1 MRILFT
7 IVMMISALWAVADN
21 VEYTVVGTR
30 AVDAFTGEK
39 VPGLTA
45 LVVNEQGD
53 TIGDSR
59 RNINLRPGMTI
70 GDMTIVVEMPSDAG
84 RYRFIVK
91 ADGYESD
98 SLDFDLKKKNPPFRS
113 LGTIDMMRRMKQS
126 LDNLEVNT
134 SRVKMVMKGD
144 TIVYDALAFQLADGS
159 MLDRLIEM
167 LPGVTLGEDGRIE
180 VNGRFVQELT
190 VNGSS
195 FFKGNPLV
203 ALRNLPAYTVRK
215 LKVYDKEVPG
225 TQFLADIMP
234 GKADNLVMDVELK
247 REYHTGWMVNAEVA
261 GGLQERYL
269 GKAFAL
275 GYSDNFR
282 LAAFINVNNIK
293 DTQAASQR
301 GEWSGGWG
309 QNGLLDLLAGGVDYQ
324 VENKK
329 KRLKA
334 DGNII
339 VTGENVDELSISSA
353 TEFYPAGNDVFSR
366 VRNSNSSRRRH
377 LMTNH
382 NLEINKDRWFILF
395 QPNADIYHSDDRR
408 HVLRAA
414 FSEKPAEAFRGAA
427 LDSLGVMK
435 QRGLLLN
442 STLDSMRSDTD
453 WEKAGFLFRYVGQ
466 TAETS
471 QLNVDVTADYMHNSY
486 HDNRL
491 YSLFASDQGD
501 SDDSRRNRNSSYNCG
516 YGANVS
522 HTWMKVSSSATHMTM
537 MSFTPALAYHGSWNS
552 RDVTAWSG
560 ELLPGEPQLR
570 STSDIIRFHIDRHN
584 SYDAVRTMHDAAAS
598 FDFTVGRRSATGS
611 FSAGASVKGRYNRGV
626 YDYDKVGADTLIT
639 RDRVFLEP
647 QIQLQYERNSNGT
660 SIRSELKYS
669 LTANAPNLGYLVNTT
684 DSSDP
689 LNIYAG
695 AKSLADSRTH
705 SLSGRWSKFISGKG
719 LNMSA
724 TANWRSITDQ
734 VAYARE
740 YDPASGVSLWTPVNV
755 DGNWNASASFS
766 VTKAFGPLELR
777 SETGFNFYHNVD
789 YATLAGNGSGK
800 TSTDNYNPTQSLSL
814 TARFNS
820 SNRVSISTGFSY
832 RGVENRDGAIG
843 CMNLFDVRPGVN
855 MFLTLPVINVQL
867 VSDFSVMIR
876 RGYQA
881 GALNGTECWWNAE
894 ISRSLLKGK
903 LLVKLKAVDILGQV
917 SRISTTVNAQ
927 GITETW
933 QNTLPRYAMLSL
945 SYRFHIQPAKR

>member
-1 MRILFT
+1 MRILCT
-7 IVMMISALWAVADN
+7 IIMIALALGATAGS
-21 VEYTVVGTR
+21 VEYTIVGTR

-45 LVVNEQGD
+45 MVVNEQGD
-53 TIGDSR
+53 TVGDSR

-70 GDMTIVVEMPSDAG
+70 GDMTIVVEMPSEAG

-91 ADGYESD
+91 ADEYESD
-98 SLDFDLKKKNPPFRS
+98 SLDFDLKKKNPPFRT

-126 LDNLEVNT
+126 LNNLEVKT

-167 LPGVTLGEDGRIE
+167 LPGVTLAEDGRIE

-215 LKVYDKEVPG
+215 LKVYDKDAPG
-225 TQFLADIMP
+225 TQFLAGIMP
-234 GKADNLVMDVELK
+234 GKVDNLVMDVELK
-247 REYHTGWMVNAEVA
+247 REYHTGWMVNAEAA
-261 GGLQERYL
+261 GGLQKRYL

-293 DTQAASQR
+293 DTQVASQR
-301 GEWSGGWG
+301 GEWGNGWG
-309 QNGLLDLLAGGVDYQ
+309 QNGLLDLLSGGMDYQ

-329 KRLKA
+329 KRFKA
-334 DGNII
+334 DGNVI
-339 VTGENVDELSISSA
+339 VTGENVNDLSISSA
-353 TEFYPAGNDVFSR
+353 TEFYTARDVFSR
-366 VRNSNSSRRRH
+366 IRNSNSSKRRH

-382 NLEINKDRWFILF
+382 NLEVNKDRWFILF
-395 QPNADIYHSDDRR
+395 QPNADVYRSEDRR
-408 HVLRAA
+408 HVFKAA
-414 FSEKPAEAFRGAA
+414 FREKPAEAFRGAA
-427 LDSLGVMK
+427 LDSLNVLK

-442 STLDSMRSDTD
+442 SSVDSMKSDTD

-466 TAETS
+466 TSETS
-471 QLNVDVTADYMHNSY
+471 QLRIDVTANYIHNSY
-486 HDNRL
+486 HDDRR
-491 YSLFASDQGD
+491 YSLFSYDQGN
-501 SDDSRRNRNSSYNCG
+501 SYESKRNRKSSYSCS
-516 YGANVS
+516 YVADVS
-522 HTWMKVSSSATHMTM
+522 HTWMKVKSSATHMTM
-537 MSFTPALAYHGSWNS
+537 MSFTPALEYHGSWDS

-560 ELLPGEPQLR
+560 DVSPNGQQLR
-570 STSDIIRFHIDRHN
+570 STSDIIGFHIDKQN
-584 SYDAVRTMHDAAAS
+584 SYDAVRTIHNAVAS
-598 FDFTVGRRSATGS
+598 FDFTIGRRAATRS

-626 YDYDKVGADTLIT
+626 YDYNKVGADTLIT

-647 QIQLQYERNSNGT
+647 QIQLQYDRNNNGA
-660 SIRSELKYS
+660 SVRAELNYS
-669 LTANAPNLGYLVNTT
+669 LTANAPNLSYMVNTT
-684 DSSDP
+684 DSADP
-689 LNIYAG
+689 LNIYVG
-695 AKSLADSRTH
+695 SKGLADSRIH
-705 SLSGRWSKFISGKG
+705 NLSGKWSKVISGKG

-740 YDPASGVSLWTPVNV
+740 YDPTSGISLWTPVNV
-755 DGNWNASASFS
+755 NGNWNASVAFS
-766 VTKAFGPLELR
+766 ITKAFGPLELR
-777 SETGFNFYHNVD
+777 SETGFNFYRNVD
-789 YATLAGNGSGK
+789 YTALIGNGSGK
-800 TSTDNYNPTQSLSL
+800 MSTDNYNPTQSLSL
-814 TARFNS
+814 TAKFNN
-820 SNRVSISTGFSY
+820 SNRVSISTRFSY
-832 RGVENRDGAIG
+832 RGVENHDGTLG

-855 MFLTLPVINVQL
+855 IFLTLPVINVQL
-867 VSDFSVMIR
+867 ISDFSVMIR

-945 SYRFHIQPAKR
+945 SYRFHIQPTKR